1 MKKETGNRLLFLL
14 SHVIRMIDLS
24 IKTERLALR
33 PLTLADAP
41 RVRELVGAWAVARML
56 ARIPFPYPPG
66 RAEDW
71 IATHDDAR
79 VRGESFPFA
88 ITLHDTLI
96 GGIGLEESRERGQF
110 RFGYWIAV
118 SYWGF
123 GYATE
128 AARAALGFGFGWLG
142 LAGVGASRYVDN
154 EASGRVLAKLGFVE
168 TGRAMH
174 ACLARNAEI
183 PGIELELTRD
193 VWRAKQV

>member
-14 SHVIRMIDLS
+14 CEVIHMIDLS

-33 PLTLADAP
+33 PFTFADAT
-41 RVRELVGAWAVARML
+41 RVQELLGAWAVARML
-56 ARIPFPYPPG
+56 ARVPFPYPPG
-66 RAEDW
+66 RAEEW
-71 IATHDDAR
+71 IATHDEGR
-79 VRGESFPFA
+79 IRGESFPLA
-88 ITLHDTLI
+88 ITLHDRLI

-128 AARAALGFGFGWLG
+128 AAKAALGFGFEWLG
-142 LAGVGASRYVDN
+142 LAAVGASRYVDN
-154 EASGRVLAKLGFVE
+154 ESSARVLEKLGFVE

-174 ACLARNAEI
+174 ACRARNAEI

-193 VWRAKQV
+193 AWRQKQV